1 MNKKGEVK
9 AQYIFYIIGI
19 IFLFATVAYFSYE
32 YLFNL
37 SDIIKAIILV
47 CLTIVFFFV
56 ADFMAEREV

>member
-19 IFLFATVAYFSYE
+19 VFLFATVAYFSYG
-32 YLFNL
+32 YFFNL